1 MGAVVRR
8 LVPDCGQEP
17 LEDLYRD
24 LSFPPPPA
32 SRPYVFLNM
41 VTTADGAAH
50 IKGRTSGMGSEADRL
65 AFRRLREHC
74 DAVLVGAGT
83 VRAERYGP
91 PRLDPEA
98 QGRRRERGL
107 TPLPRMVVV
116 SRSLDL
122 DAGSRLFSDPTNRPV
137 VLTAEDADPE
147 RRARLASVAEVL
159 GFGTGGVDLQAA
171 LGWLRGRGVRWLLCE
186 GGPTLNAHLLADGLV
201 DELFLTVG
209 SLLTGGDAGRIVAGP
224 LPSVLRLH
232 LLELRE
238 LRGELLLRYRVAF

>member
-1 MGAVVRR
+1 MEGIVRR
-8 LVPDCGQEP
+8 LIPDCREEP
-17 LEDLYRD
+17 LEDLYQS
-24 LSFPPPPA
+24 LVFPPPPA
-32 SRPYVFLNM
+32 SRPYVFLHM

-50 IKGRTSGMGSEADRL
+50 ISGRTSGMGSEADRL

-107 TPLPRMVVV
+107 TPLPRIVVV

-122 DAGSRLFSDPTNRPV
+122 GAGSRLFSDPANRPV

-147 RRARLASVAEVL
+147 RRARLASVAEVF
-159 GFGTGGVDLQAA
+159 GFGTGRVDLRAA

-186 GGPTLNAHLLADGLV
+186 GGPTLNAHLLAAGTV
-201 DELFLTVG
+201 DELFLTVAP
-209 SLLTGGDAGRIVAGP
+209 LLTGGPASRIVSGP
-224 LPSVLRLH
+224 VGPAARLQ
-232 LLELRE
+232 LKELRE
-238 LRGELLLRYRVAF
+238 HRGELLARYRVAR